1 MKTKLEL
8 AREIIND
15 VDAKMIELFI
25 KRMEAAKMVAE
36 YKSDNNLPILD
47 QKRENLLKEKNLK
60 ILNNKELEEYYLTFI
75 EGMLTASKDY
85 QKDLIK

>member
-36 YKSDNNLPILD
+36 LT
-47 QKRENLLKEKNLK
+47 EKYPL
-60 ILNNKELEEYYLTFI
+60 YR
-75 EGMLTASKDY
+75 DY
-85 QKDLIK
+85 E